1 MLLAASALLLC
12 AAAVPQTPEKDAQ
25 RRTPLIP
32 APASGASAAPQQP
45 PASAPAQ
52 PLSPTGNFRIGG
64 DAAVAEPRVDPGVGP
79 RPLST
84 HEPAPFATVRPLF
97 EINGVPMTSG
107 ELNELVAYYRS
118 FRPGSADLLLMD
130 AFAALLPAKVMRS
143 QFAADL
149 PAMHAEIEAARAAL
163 AAGRPFAEVV
173 KEFSDDGEAEDPEA
187 KYTFARERAVQP
199 FDLVSFTAEPGSG
212 LHGPHLTVYGWHL
225 IEPLAYARGATPR
238 EDRATMRHLLV
249 MYPRLVEVENNGGE
263 VRAWIR
269 EQVAGARIRVLEP
282 GLANLVPPERRAQI
296 VP

>member
-1 MLLAASALLLC
+1 MLLAAYALLIC
-12 AAAVPQTPEKDAQ
+12 AAVAPQTTAKDAQ

-32 APASGASAAPQQP
+32 ASAAGSSAAPQQP
-45 PASAPAQ
+45 PAPPQ
-52 PLSPTGNFRIGG
+52 PLPPTGNLRLGG
-64 DAAVAEPRVDPGVGP
+64 DPAFAEPPVDPGVGP
-79 RPLST
+79 RPLPT

-97 EINGVPMTSG
+97 EINGVPLTSG
-107 ELNELVAYYRS
+107 ELNELVTYYRS

-143 QFAADL
+143 QFAAEL
-149 PAMHAEIEAARAAL
+149 PAMHAEIEAARTSL

-187 KYTFARERAVQP
+187 QYTFARERAVQP
-199 FDLVSFTAEPGSG
+199 FDRVSFTAEPGSG

-225 IEPLAYARGATPR
+225 IEPLAYERGATPR
-238 EDRATMRHLLV
+238 EDHATMRHLLV
-249 MYPRLVEVENNGGE
+249 MYPRLVDVEKNGGD